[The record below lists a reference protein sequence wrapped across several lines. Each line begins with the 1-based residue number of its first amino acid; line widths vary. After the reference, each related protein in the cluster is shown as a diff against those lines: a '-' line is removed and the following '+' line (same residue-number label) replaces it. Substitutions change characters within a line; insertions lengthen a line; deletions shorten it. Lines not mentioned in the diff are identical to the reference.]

1 MPPTECAVHKS
12 SNYRVLIMMGNS
24 NINIETSEK
33 YWFEQPSTA
42 DLQMSDAELGP
53 ICISVL
59 SIAFN

>member
-1 MPPTECAVHKS
+1 
-12 SNYRVLIMMGNS
+12 MGNS
-24 NINIETSEK
+24 KINIETSEK

-42 DLQMSDAELGP
+42 DLQMSDVELGP